1 MVGAELSTASHNN
14 AGIRNGKLYEYAR
27 GAHSKDIARA
37 TIKKGIVAKCWFFHT
52 AMKAASISMIVIGMF
67 AVPDQFSSLPISAE
81 RVVNPQVLSVR
92 RPLSFNMRSISTG
105 QFGIRINAARLNR
118 MTLNDAE
125 RKKGLP
131 PRRMTN
137 GMNIINK
144 CGLNNK
150 IGNKRPA

>member
-1 MVGAELSTASHNN
+1 
-14 AGIRNGKLYEYAR
+14 
-27 GAHSKDIARA
+27 
-37 TIKKGIVAKCWFFHT
+37 
-52 AMKAASISMIVIGMF
+52 MIVIGIF

-92 RPLSFNMRSISTG
+92 RPLSFNMRSISVG
-105 QFGIRINAARLNR
+105 QLGIRINAARLNR

-131 PRRMTN
+131 PRRMAN